1 LRRLFLFIALF
12 MFLCPM
18 AVQAE
23 PVGVFD
29 GEPINSQPL
38 AVSNTSEIVPVAS
51 PSPGGGEA
59 LIAKTNQMAGKLHSA
74 ASRIIIPL
82 AIIILIVGGFFG
94 IFVKAARSVVVFV
107 IIAAVLIYWSP
118 MLVSAVI
125 NWIR

>member
-1 LRRLFLFIALF
+1 MRRLLLLTVLL

-23 PVGVFD
+23 PVEVF
-29 GEPINSQPL
+29 EPV
-38 AVSNTSEIVPVAS
+38 VSNTSEIVTVAN

-82 AIIILIVGGFFG
+82 AIIILIVGALLG
-94 IFVKAARSVVVFV
+94 IFFKAARSIVVFV
-107 IIAAVLIYWSP
+107 IIGAVLIYWAP
-118 MLVSAVI
+118 MIITAVI
-125 NWIR
+125 NWIK

>member
-1 LRRLFLFIALF
+1 MRWLLLLIVLFV
-12 MFLCPM
+12 FLCPM

-29 GEPINSQPL
+29 GEPVQP
-38 AVSNTSEIVPVAS
+38 VSNTSEIIPVAN

-82 AIIILIVGGFFG
+82 AIIILIAGGLFG
-94 IFVKAARSVVVFV
+94 IFFKAARSVVVFA
-107 IIAAVLIYWSP
+107 IIGAVLIYWAP
-118 MLVSAVI
+118 MLVTAII
-125 NWIR
+125 NWIK